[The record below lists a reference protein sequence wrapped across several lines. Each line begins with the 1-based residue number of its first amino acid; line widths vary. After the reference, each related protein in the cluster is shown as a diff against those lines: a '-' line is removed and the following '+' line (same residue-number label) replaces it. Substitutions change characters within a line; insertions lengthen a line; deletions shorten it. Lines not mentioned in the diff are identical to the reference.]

1 LQELV
6 STDHPLT
13 SKLSRGAQRKTLSV
27 NVHQFRHHDDDP
39 ALSGARSKGTHTTSL
54 YWPAHAHR
62 YRYTDFIVNALAGK
76 QHFKEDLHKGLHPN
90 TFLVHQGLN
99 E

>member
-1 LQELV
+1 M

-39 ALSGARSKGTHTTSL
+39 ALSGARSKSTHTTSL

-90 TFLVHQGLN
+90 TYLVHQGLN